1 MVSINWRKTAVVI
14 LDIVI
19 AAYLVL
25 AITAFNKPDEL
36 STVCSE
42 VKIDI
47 QHEITE
53 GFLTAEEVKKYLE
66 YNKVYPLAK
75 PINEIDTRKIE
86 DVLRQSPFVETA
98 ECYKTQG
105 GNICITL
112 KQKTPILRVKAENGD
127 DYYIDNHGSLMS
139 NIRYP
144 SNLIVATGRI
154 SHQYAQ
160 KVLAPIGNQLI
171 NNKFW
176 QSQIEQINVL
186 QDGSIEIVPRVGEH
200 IVCLGTPTNIPQKL
214 ERLRKFYQY
223 GLNQAG
229 WNKYAYIN
237 IEFDNQI
244 ICKKK

>member
-75 PINEIDTRKIE
+75 PVNEIDTRKIE

-98 ECYKTQG
+98 ECYKTQDG
-105 GNICITL
+105 HVYITITQRMPMVRVNINFFMLLSFQVDRLC
-112 KQKTPILRVKAENGD
+112 R
-127 DYYIDNHGSLMS
+127 
-139 NIRYP
+139 IRLP
-144 SNLIVATGRI
+144 SR
-154 SHQYAQ
+154 
-160 KVLAPIGNQLI
+160 
-171 NNKFW
+171 
-176 QSQIEQINVL
+176 
-186 QDGSIEIVPRVGEH
+186 
-200 IVCLGTPTNIPQKL
+200 
-214 ERLRKFYQY
+214 
-223 GLNQAG
+223 
-229 WNKYAYIN
+229 
-237 IEFDNQI
+237 
-244 ICKKK
+244 